1 MAGGLDMNTRTF
13 VNALTPLIL
22 VGLLLGCSAGENTT
36 GQVVVASP
44 AARVDYHCKPGVLLT
59 AVYNIE
65 DDLSSY
71 IVHNWDYLERS
82 EGAPRELYSEEINT
96 VTRENGEV
104 TDTDSAITIY
114 FDEFHKVDYVRVNGK
129 AYVRH
134 NEGAW
139 ESIPD
144 HDWSIGFDGLMGD
157 SPQGFYNSL
166 YYTTWAVDNWEN
178 GTPVFTPGKPYCET
192 TQVDFKGQTAWRYTF
207 HNVPQGLFQIGFEE
221 HRSGAGGYHEVQ
233 DKLIQNGWSFQSADY
248 SATVID
254 LTSSPRLVAESLRE
268 KIGDGS
274 GNNLYVTWETEW
286 SNFNEPVTIRRPQQ

>member
-1 MAGGLDMNTRTF
+1 MNTRNRLAIMGLF
-13 VNALTPLIL
+13 LL
-22 VGLLLGCSAGENTT
+22 VGLLLGCSSGENTT
-36 GQVVVASP
+36 EQVVIATP
-44 AARVDYHCKPGVLLT
+44 TAWVDYHCKPGVLLT
-59 AVYNIE
+59 AVFNIE

-82 EGAPRELYSEEINT
+82 EGAPRELYSEEITT

-114 FDEFHKVDYVRVNGK
+114 FDEFHKADYVRVNGK

-144 HDWSIGFDGLMGD
+144 YDWSIGFDGLMGD
-157 SPQGFYNSL
+157 SPQGFYSSLDSNNS
-166 YYTTWAVDNWEN
+166 TWAVENWEN

-192 TQVDFKGQTAWRYTF
+192 TQVDYKGQTAWRYTF
-207 HNVPQGLFQIGFEE
+207 HNVPQGLFQIGFGG
-221 HRSGAGGYHEVQ
+221 RRPGADTYHEVQ
-233 DKLIQNGWSFQSADY
+233 DKLIQNGWTFQSADY

>member
-1 MAGGLDMNTRTF
+1 MNTRTF

-44 AARVDYHCKPGVLLT
+44 AARVDYYCKPGVLLT

-114 FDEFHKVDYVRVNGK
+114 FDEFHKADYVRVNGK

-134 NEGAW
+134 NEGA
-139 ESIPD
+139 
-144 HDWSIGFDGLMGD
+144 
-157 SPQGFYNSL
+157 
-166 YYTTWAVDNWEN
+166 
-178 GTPVFTPGKPYCET
+178 
-192 TQVDFKGQTAWRYTF
+192 
-207 HNVPQGLFQIGFEE
+207 
-221 HRSGAGGYHEVQ
+221 
-233 DKLIQNGWSFQSADY
+233 
-248 SATVID
+248 
-254 LTSSPRLVAESLRE
+254 
-268 KIGDGS
+268 
-274 GNNLYVTWETEW
+274 
-286 SNFNEPVTIRRPQQ
+286 